1 MIPLLMTLKMSAAR
15 QPVPFPAVVEILIMD
30 AAFELLR
37 EAGIRLRNASGGTI
51 GIVGGL
57 IIGQAAVEAGLVS
70 PIVVIIVAM
79 TGIAT
84 FSIPSVSLV
93 YGFRLVKYFILI
105 LAALLGIIGLWA
117 GLLVTLIHMAGM
129 RSFGFPYL
137 MPFASGEMNKFE
149 ELKDSIFRLPLKW
162 LKQRPFY
169 ANPKQCKRMK

>member
-1 MIPLLMTLKMSAAR
+1 MIPLLMAEKLAEASRA
-15 QPVPFPAVVEILIMD
+15 VPFPAVMEIILLD

-37 EAGIRLRNASGGTI
+37 EAGIRLRSASGGTI

-93 YGFRLVKYFILI
+93 YGFRLVKYFVLF
-105 LAALLGIIGLWA
+105 LAAALGFIGLWA
-117 GLLVTLIHMAGM
+117 GLLVVLIHLAGLK
-129 RSFGFPYL
+129 SFGFPYL
-137 MPFASGEMNKFE
+137 LPFASGEMNRYAD
-149 ELKDSIFRLPLKW
+149 LKDSIFRLPLAWMKR
-162 LKQRPFY
+162 RPFY
-169 ANPKQCKRMK
+169 ANPKQGRRMR

>member
-1 MIPLLMTLKMSAAR
+1 
-15 QPVPFPAVVEILIMD
+15 
-30 AAFELLR
+30 
-37 EAGIRLRNASGGTI
+37 TI

-93 YGFRLVKYFILI
+93 YSFRLVKYGVLF
-105 LAALLGIIGLWA
+105 LAAIFGFLGLWL
-117 GLLVTLIHMAGM
+117 GLIITLIHLASM

-137 MPFASGEMNKFE
+137 MPFAASEMNAFE
-149 ELKDSIFRLPLKW
+149 DLKDSLFRFPLRS
-162 LKQRPFY
+162 LKKRPFF
-169 ANPKQCKRMK
+169 ARRNQATRMR